1 MFAVLHRAWVS
12 CYKRGFECGLHRW
25 FIRKCRKLTYYL
37 LFLRV
42 KHENNKRSFYSIFRP
57 LVTLMHCAV
66 LCWTNKN
73 FNIFERFCKNCIYFI
88 HSHYTWLKPEVL
100 NIRNCGLCCSHFRV
114 RNPLL
119 IFTIKPKYNRGQ
131 WILGFDQSSI
141 SFQDYIISTHFGHLQ
156 ELLVRL
162 TA

>member
-1 MFAVLHRAWVS
+1 MEQFVGKQYF
-12 CYKRGFECGLHRW
+12 CTF
-25 FIRKCRKLTYYL
+25 FFDIL
-37 LFLRV
+37 LSRV

-119 IFTIKPKYNRGQ
+119 IFTIKPKYNREDNGY
-131 WILGFDQSSI
+131 WDLIKAPLVSKID
-141 SFQDYIISTHFGHLQ
+141 THFGHLHT
-156 ELLVRL
+156 RN
-162 TA
+162 